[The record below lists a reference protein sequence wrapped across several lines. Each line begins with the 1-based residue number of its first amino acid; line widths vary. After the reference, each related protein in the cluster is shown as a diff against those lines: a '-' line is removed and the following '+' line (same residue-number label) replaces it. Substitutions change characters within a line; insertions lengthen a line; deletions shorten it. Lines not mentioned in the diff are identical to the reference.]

1 MRGAVISVAV
11 GALALALLADG
22 AVAGPPPEDAV
33 GDVTVA
39 RGDIMTATYSA
50 NITDI
55 FVTGFKSRV
64 TTRQGSDPLTA
75 AAWQNPATGLV
86 VQLDTNS
93 DHTGPERSVRLHTV
107 DEGGLQ
113 FVADVTDLTTT
124 PSEPVLCTAA
134 ATFTAP
140 NIYKVQLGADCLP
153 ADQTRVRARF
163 RMRWDAPPAG
173 GTVHRDNSPDAG
185 WGPLLQ
191 APPVP

>member
-1 MRGAVISVAV
+1 MRGAVISVAA

-39 RGDIMTATYSA
+39 RGDLVTGTYSA

-55 FVTGFKSRV
+55 FVTGFKARA
-64 TTRQGSDPLTA
+64 TTRQGSNPLTTE
-75 AAWQNPATGLV
+75 AWQNPATGLV
-86 VQLDTNS
+86 VQLDT
-93 DHTGPERSVRLHTV
+93 DGGHTGPERSVRLHTV
-107 DEGGLQ
+107 DEGGLL

-124 PSEPVLCTAA
+124 PAEPVLCTAA

-153 ADQTRVRARF
+153 PDQTRVRARF
-163 RMRWDAPPAG
+163 RLRWDAPPAG
-173 GTVHRDNSPDAG
+173 GTVHVDNSPDAG